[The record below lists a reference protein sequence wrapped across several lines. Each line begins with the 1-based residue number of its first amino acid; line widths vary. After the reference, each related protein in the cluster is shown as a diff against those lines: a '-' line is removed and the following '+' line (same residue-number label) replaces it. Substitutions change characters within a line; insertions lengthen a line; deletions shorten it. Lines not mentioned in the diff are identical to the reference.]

1 MVKVEDTYD
10 KELIECSLCKKVLI
24 GKSLWVV
31 TVVGQEQPLLMCDT
45 CYKEH
50 VLGEMENLQ

>member
-1 MVKVEDTYD
+1 MVKQEDAYD
-10 KELIECSLCKKVLI
+10 KELIECSLCKAVLI

-31 TVVGQEQPLLMCDT
+31 TVMGNPEPLLMCED